1 MIESKIIIADDDQA
15 LTSLL
20 KKVFEDEGFMTIA
33 YNNTDESYKKI
44 LKSKPDLVIV
54 DIKMP
59 RVGGL
64 ELTRMLRK
72 NPVTKNIPIIM
83 LTVESTEMCKVVGL
97 ENGADDYVT
106 KPFSNRELVAR
117 AKSLLRRVRRKD
129 WVKKLE
135 HDGLVMLLDSR
146 TVTLNKKQISMRP
159 KEFDLLYILM
169 SKPNIVLNREF
180 ILENVFEYNAVVTTR
195 TIDTHIKNLRHLLGP
210 WSEHIRTV
218 FGLGFKFVPSSK

>member
-1 MIESKIIIADDDQA
+1 MIESKIIIVDDDQA

-20 KKVFEDEGFMTIA
+20 KKVFEDEGFMTIT
-33 YNNTDESYKKI
+33 YNNTDEGYKKI

-72 NPVTKNIPIIM
+72 NPVTENIPIIM

-129 WVKKLE
+129 GVKKLE

-180 ILENVFEYNAVVTTR
+180 ILENVFEYNAAVTTR

-210 WSEHIRTV
+210 WSEHIMTV